1 MQTRNVGK
9 RRVAP
14 RSGFTLIEL
23 LVVISIIATLMS
35 LILPAVQQAREAAR
49 RTQCQNNLKN
59 ITLAAISC
67 AETFRGVL
75 PPSGTY
81 PKGGS
86 FGVPFQGHSWVF
98 NLLPYL
104 DQQAIYERWDVTLP
118 YSSGGNIAI
127 SEYSIPVLA
136 CPNDDSATGVDGGLT
151 YVANCGVGNSDIDV
165 LTMTPAVPADVG
177 HTFAVEPLGW
187 ADGSATASVANAEL
201 GKETGVFWA
210 DFRSHFRANAAAPY
224 VDDATSKA
232 SVKIG
237 RIYDGAGNTIMFT
250 ENVNAGKDVLTGA
263 STWADPSIRSCGF
276 YFGVDS
282 GSPATFG
289 QLQNITFAPPAAKKL
304 SANRFMNQEKNGV
317 DGGAPFP
324 NSRHIGIV
332 VASFCDGTVRTLTEN
347 LDRSVYV
354 RLITPGAARP
364 RTISGFVAEQPLG
377 GNDF

>member
-1 MQTRNVGK
+1 M
-9 RRVAP
+9 
-14 RSGFTLIEL
+14 
-23 LVVISIIATLMS
+23 
-35 LILPAVQQAREAAR
+35 
-49 RTQCQNNLKN
+49 
-59 ITLAAISC
+59 
-67 AETFRGVL
+67 
-75 PPSGTY
+75 
-81 PKGGS
+81 
-86 FGVPFQGHSWVF
+86 
-98 NLLPYL
+98 
-104 DQQAIYERWDVTLP
+104 
-118 YSSGGNIAI
+118 
-127 SEYSIPVLA
+127 PVLT
-136 CPNDDSATGVDGGLT
+136 CPNDDSSIGVDGGLT
-151 YVANCGVGNSDIDV
+151 YVANCGVGNADID
-165 LTMTPAVPADVG
+165 LMTLTPAVPADIG

-187 ADGSATASVANAEL
+187 SDGISTPSQANAVL

-210 DFRSHFRANAAAPY
+210 DLRFHFQANSSAPY
-224 VDDATSKA
+224 VDEVTSKA
-232 SVKIG
+232 SVNVG

-276 YFGVDS
+276 FFGVDS

-289 QLQNITFAPPAAKKL
+289 QLQNITFTPPAAKKL
-304 SANRFMNQEKNGV
+304 SANRFINQEKNGV

-364 RTISGFVAEQPLG
+364 RTITGFVAEQPLS

>member
-1 MQTRNVGK
+1 
-9 RRVAP
+9 
-14 RSGFTLIEL
+14 
-23 LVVISIIATLMS
+23 
-35 LILPAVQQAREAAR
+35 
-49 RTQCQNNLKN
+49 
-59 ITLAAISC
+59 
-67 AETFRGVL
+67 
-75 PPSGTY
+75 
-81 PKGGS
+81 
-86 FGVPFQGHSWVF
+86 
-98 NLLPYL
+98 LLPYL
-104 DQQAIYERWDVTLP
+104 DQQAIYERWNFTLP
-118 YSSGGNIAI
+118 YSSAGNVAI
-127 SEYSIPVLA
+127 SQYSIPVLA
-136 CPNDDSATGVDGGLT
+136 CPNDDSAQGVDGGLT
-151 YVANCGVGNSDIDV
+151 YVANCGVGDADV
-165 LTMTPAVPADVG
+165 DALSMTPATPAEVG

-187 ADGSATASVANAEL
+187 ADGSASASVANAEL

-210 DFRSHFRANAAAPY
+210 DFRSHFRANSAAPY

-276 YFGVDS
+276 FFGVDS

-289 QLQNITFAPPAAKKL
+289 QLQNITFTPPAARRL
-304 SANRFMNQEKNGV
+304 SANRFINQEKNGV